1 MKKFNQEIVKTFKN
15 KTILITGG
23 TGSFGST
30 VLKKLLKFNFKQII
44 IFSRDERKQDELRI
58 NTNNNKVKFVIGD
71 VRDRNSID
79 TAMIG
84 VDYVFHAAALKQ
96 VPSCEFYPWEAY
108 KTNIVGTENSI
119 NSAIKNKVKKFILL
133 STDKAVYPIN
143 AMGMSKALA
152 EKILQARSKIS
163 SKNNTILCITRY
175 GNVMGS
181 RASIIPRFYAL
192 AKEKKILPIT
202 DNRMTR
208 FLMSL
213 EDSVNLV
220 IHALVKGK
228 QGEIFVQKSPAC
240 KITDLAKAVGK
251 NLDVDVITKV
261 IGSRHGEKLNE
272 TLVSKEEM
280 VRAIDQKKYFKII
293 SDNRDLNYD
302 LYENAGN
309 KKSINL
315 EDYNS
320 ENADQLNVFQ
330 ISKLLKKIK
339 IDFQ

>member
-1 MKKFNQEIVKTFKN
+1 MKNFNEKISKSFNN
-15 KTILITGG
+15 KIILITGG

-30 VLKKLLKFNFKQII
+30 VLKKIIKYKFKQII
-44 IFSRDERKQDELRI
+44 IFSRDERKQEELRLKL
-58 NTNNNKVKFVIGD
+58 NNSKVKFIIGD
-71 VRDRNSID
+71 VRDYS
-79 TAMIG
+79 TLEAAMTG

-108 KTNIVGTENSI
+108 KTNIIGTENSI
-119 NSAIKNKVKKFILL
+119 NAAIKNNVKKFILL

-152 EKILQARSKIS
+152 EKILQARSRMI
-163 SKNNTILCITRY
+163 SKNKTILCITRY

-181 RASIIPRFYAL
+181 RASIIPRFYSL
-192 AKEKKILPIT
+192 AKEKKTLPIT
-202 DNRMTR
+202 DKKMTR

-213 EDSVNLV
+213 DDSVNLV

-251 NLDVDVITKV
+251 NLGFDINTKV

-280 VRAIDQKKYFKII
+280 LRALDQKKYFKIS
-293 SDNRDLNYD
+293 SDDRGLNYD
-302 LYENAGN
+302 LYENSGN

-320 ENADQLNVFQ
+320 ESAEQLNVKQ

-339 IDFQ
+339 INF

>member
-1 MKKFNQEIVKTFKN
+1 MKNFKQQNTKTFNN

-23 TGSFGST
+23 TGSFGSA
-30 VLKKLLKFNFKQII
+30 VLNKLINYKLKQII
-44 IFSRDERKQDELRI
+44 IFSRDERKQEALRLK
-58 NTNNNKVKFVIGD
+58 TNNKKIKFIIGD
-71 VRDRNSID
+71 VRDYKSIE
-79 TAMIG
+79 TAMEG

-152 EKILQARSKIS
+152 EKILQAKSRFPGK
-163 SKNNTILCITRY
+163 KQTILCITRY

-181 RASIIPRFYAL
+181 RASIIPRFYSL
-192 AKEKKILPIT
+192 AKQKKILPIT
-202 DNRMTR
+202 DHRMTR

-220 IHALVKGK
+220 IHALVNGK

-240 KITDLAKAVGK
+240 KITDLAKAMGK
-251 NLDVDVITKV
+251 ILNTNIKTKV

-272 TLVSKEEM
+272 TLVSREEM
-280 VRAIDQKKYFKII
+280 LRAKDQKKYFKII
-293 SDNRDLNYD
+293 TDNRDLNYD
-302 LYENAGN
+302 LYENSGN
-309 KKSINL
+309 KRSLNL
-315 EDYNS
+315 EDYSS
-320 ENADQLNVFQ
+320 ENTDQLNVSE
-330 ISKLLKKIK
+330 IANLLKKIK
-339 IDFQ
+339 INL

>member
-1 MKKFNQEIVKTFKN
+1 MN
-15 KTILITGG
+15 
-23 TGSFGST
+23 
-30 VLKKLLKFNFKQII
+30 
-44 IFSRDERKQDELRI
+44 
-58 NTNNNKVKFVIGD
+58 
-71 VRDRNSID
+71 
-79 TAMIG
+79 G

-108 KTNIVGTENSI
+108 KTNIIGTENSI
-119 NSAIKNKVKKFILL
+119 NAAVKNKVKKFILL

-143 AMGMSKALA
+143 AMGMTKALA
-152 EKILQARSKIS
+152 EKILQARSRINL
-163 SKNNTILCITRY
+163 KNKTILCITRY

-181 RASIIPRFYAL
+181 RASIIPRFYSL

-213 EDSVNLV
+213 DDSVNLV
-220 IHALVKGK
+220 IHALVQGK

-240 KITDLAKAVGK
+240 KITDLAKAVGE
-251 NLDVDVITKV
+251 NLGLSLKTKV

-272 TLVSKEEM
+272 TLVSQEEM
-280 VRAIDQKKYFKII
+280 LRASDQKKYFKIS
-293 SDNRDLNYD
+293 SDDRGLNYD

-315 EDYNS
+315 IDYNS
-320 ENADQLNVFQ
+320 ESAEQLNVKQ
-330 ISKLLKKIK
+330 IAKLLKKIN
-339 IDFQ
+339 IDF